1 MLESTM
7 EGLTRVAPSVMDI
20 SDNDRAWFEQA
31 LLDVLPDLLSTA
43 LRLTRNPT
51 DAEDL
56 VAEATAKAWLN
67 FRTLRERD
75 RFRGWI
81 FRILSNLYLS
91 ERRAVAGKPVDQPL
105 NESAVDFSLFERLHQ
120 PFLLWWSN
128 PEQEFLSKLAREDL
142 IRAIEALPESYRLV
156 VTLVD
161 IQELSYQE
169 VANSLDVPL
178 GTVRSRLARGR
189 SLLQKCL
196 WDLAA
201 EVGLVPPHTTR
212 EPGTL

>member
-7 EGLTRVAPSVMDI
+7 EGLTPVRPSVMEI
-20 SDNDRAWFEQA
+20 SDTDRAWFEHTVLGA
-31 LLDVLPDLLSTA
+31 LPDLLSTA

-56 VAEATAKAWLN
+56 VAEATAKAWINL
-67 FRTLRERD
+67 RTLRERD
-75 RFRGWI
+75 HFRGWI

-91 ERRAVAGKPVDQPL
+91 ERRAVAGKPLEEPL

-128 PEQEFLSKLAREDL
+128 PEQEFLAKLAREDL
-142 IRAIEALPESYRLV
+142 IRAIEALPEPYRIV

-169 VANSLDVPL
+169 VASSLDVPL

-189 SLLQKCL
+189 SLLQKAL
-196 WDLAA
+196 WELAA
-201 EVGLVPPHTTR
+201 ELGVVPPHTKR

>member
-1 MLESTM
+1 M
-7 EGLTRVAPSVMDI
+7 EGLTRVAPSVADI
-20 SDNDRAWFEQA
+20 SENDRAWFEQA
-31 LLDVLPDLLSTA
+31 FVGVLPDLLSTA

-56 VAEATAKAWLN
+56 VAEATAKAWFNL
-67 FRTLRERD
+67 RSLRERD

-91 ERRAVAGKPVDQPL
+91 GRRAAAGKPLEEPL

-128 PEQEFLSKLAREDL
+128 PEQEFLAKLAREDL
-142 IRAIEALPESYRLV
+142 IRAVEALPESYRLV

-161 IQELSYQE
+161 IQDLSYQE

-189 SLLQKCL
+189 SLLQKTL

>member
-1 MLESTM
+1 M
-7 EGLTRVAPSVMDI
+7 EGRARVAAAVVDLSEK
-20 SDNDRAWFEQA
+20 DRAWFEQT
-31 LLDVLPDLLSTA
+31 LLGVLPDLLSTA
-43 LRLTRNPT
+43 LRLTKNPT

-67 FRTLRERD
+67 LPALRERD
-75 RFRGWI
+75 RFRGWV
-81 FRILSNLYLS
+81 FRILANLYLS
-91 ERRAVAGKPVDQPL
+91 QRRAVARKPLEEPL
-105 NESAVDFSLFERLHQ
+105 NENAVDFSLFERLHQ

-161 IQELSYQE
+161 IQDLSYQE

-189 SLLQKCL
+189 SLLQKAL

>member
-1 MLESTM
+1 
-7 EGLTRVAPSVMDI
+7 MDI
-20 SDNDRAWFEQA
+20 SDRDRAWFEQV
-31 LLDVLPDLLSTA
+31 LLGILPDLLSTA
-43 LRLTRNPT
+43 LRLTRNPA

-56 VAEATAKAWLN
+56 VAEAAAKAWLN
-67 FRTLRERD
+67 LPTLRERD
-75 RFRGWI
+75 HFRGWV
-81 FRILSNLYLS
+81 FRILSNVYLS
-91 ERRAVAGKPVDQPL
+91 ERRAGAGRPPDEPL
-105 NESAVDFSLFERLHQ
+105 NESAIDFSVFERLHQ

-128 PEQEFLSKLAREDL
+128 PEQEFLRKLAREDL

-169 VANSLDVPL
+169 VATSLDVPL

-189 SLLQKCL
+189 SLLQKAL

-201 EVGLVPPHTTR
+201 EIGVVPPHSTT

>member
-1 MLESTM
+1 M
-7 EGLTRVAPSVMDI
+7 EGLLGVGTSVMDI
-20 SDNDRAWFEQA
+20 SDNDPAWFEHA
-31 LLDVLPDLLSTA
+31 LLGVLPDLLSTA

-67 FRTLRERD
+67 LRALKDRE

-81 FRILSNLYLS
+81 FRILTNLYLS
-91 ERRAVAGKPVDQPL
+91 QRRAAAARFPEEPL
-105 NESAVDFSLFERLHQ
+105 NENAVDFSLFERLHQ

-156 VTLVD
+156 VTLID

-189 SLLQKCL
+189 SLLQKAL